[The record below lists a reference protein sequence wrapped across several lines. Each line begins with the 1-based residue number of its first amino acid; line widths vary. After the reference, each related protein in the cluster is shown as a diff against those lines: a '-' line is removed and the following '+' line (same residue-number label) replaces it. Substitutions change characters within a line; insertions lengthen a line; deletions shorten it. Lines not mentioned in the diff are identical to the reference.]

1 MAYGHVIPQFCNR
14 IMSQKK
20 NIIINIQGTGRE
32 IRSFMHIND
41 FVDAFNLIFLSKSKN
56 DIYNIGNNSPVTIL
70 DLINLISKILN
81 KKILVKKNKILE
93 GSPVIRVP
101 DNSKIKKLGYKQKI
115 NLERGLI
122 EMLERE
128 RKQL

>member
-1 MAYGHVIPQFCNR
+1 
-14 IMSQKK
+14 MSFEEYLLRLKK
-20 NIIINIQGTGRE
+20 YK
-32 IRSFMHIND
+32 
-41 FVDAFNLIFLSKSKN
+41 VDV
-56 DIYNIGNNSPVTIL
+56 IYNIGNNSPVTIL
-70 DLINLISKILN
+70 DLINSISKILK

-101 DNSKIKKLGYKQKI
+101 DNSKIKKLGYRQKI

-128 RKQL
+128 KNKL

>member
-1 MAYGHVIPQFCNR
+1 MYF
-14 IMSQKK
+14 
-20 NIIINIQGTGRE
+20 
-32 IRSFMHIND
+32 
-41 FVDAFNLIFLSKSKN
+41 
-56 DIYNIGNNSPVTIL
+56 IYNIGNNSPVTIL
-70 DLINLISKILN
+70 DLINSISKILN

-128 RKQL
+128 KESTINVI